1 MMSNSAVQTHFSK
14 LAEDGVWASLYS
26 ATDTI
31 TSETWSFLIRARRV
45 AELLQASGNTLSTVV
60 DIGCGTAPIARSVTA
75 MGSQYVG
82 MDFSAEMIKA
92 AGQSIPDLVQD
103 GRARLLVGDVTRTGL
118 PDRCCDAV
126 VAMGV
131 IEYLSAAAV
140 DTAAKEMWRILRPG
154 GVVILTIPKRHHWE
168 TILLGLL
175 RPLRQLFRRPVSG
188 GKRKLNVQEKFE
200 RLYLTPGELDAACRR
215 AGLPRVDQRHY
226 NLQPL
231 CRPVTS
237 VAPRFAYLVNHPF
250 ETLARVP
257 VCSFLATGYIGMYR
271 RPLA

>member
-1 MMSNSAVQTHFSK
+1 
-14 LAEDGVWASLYS
+14 VWASLYS
-26 ATDTI
+26 TTDTI

-60 DIGCGTAPIARSVTA
+60 DIGCGTAPIARSVAA
-75 MGSQYVG
+75 MGSEYVG
-82 MDFSAEMIKA
+82 MDFSAEMIEA
-92 AGQSIPDLVQD
+92 AGRSIPDLVQG

-118 PDRCCDAV
+118 PDRCCDAI

-131 IEYLSAAAV
+131 IEYLTEAAV
-140 DTAAKEMWRILRPG
+140 DTAAKEMFRILRPG

-168 TILLGLL
+168 TVLLGLL
-175 RPLRQLFRRPVSG
+175 RPVRRLSRPVSG
-188 GKRKLNVQEKFE
+188 EKRKLNVGEEFQ
-200 RLYLTPGELDAACRR
+200 RLHLTPGELDAACHR

-231 CRPVTS
+231 CRPVTF
-237 VAPRFAYLVNHPF
+237 VAPRLAYLVNRPF
-250 ETLARVP
+250 EALARVP
-257 VCSFLATGYIGMYR
+257 GCSFLATGYIGMYR